1 MSLCVFKNGRQC
13 CSKREREKS
22 LTTELFWMSR
32 ANVVETSQYMLQSC
46 RMGSSTSMPTW
57 ALTTWPTFLD
67 RLHNIVTVEDQMD
80 AEQMRYIVIW
90 DNIFAVVQNWF
101 HKCPQFSL
109 QYLPPYI
116 PFFLAWRWMV
126 YDLQPYVR
134 ISLIQAM
141 EEACDLLDSGSVQ
154 GWIRHLRIFFP
165 HGLAREN
172 VDEVL

>member
-1 MSLCVFKNGRQC
+1 MSLCVFKNGKQC

-46 RMGSSTSMPTW
+46 RMGSSTTMPTW

-80 AEQMRYIVIW
+80 AKQMRYIVIW

-109 QYLPPYI
+109 QYLPLQYPAPPPPPPPPPPPAVCQDI
-116 PFFLAWRWMV
+116 PHSSHGGGRWPAWFRFCARM
-126 YDLQPYVR
+126 
-134 ISLIQAM
+134 
-141 EEACDLLDSGSVQ
+141 DSPFKDILPS
-154 GWIRHLRIFFP
+154 RSCE
-165 HGLAREN
+165 RE
-172 VDEVL
+172 